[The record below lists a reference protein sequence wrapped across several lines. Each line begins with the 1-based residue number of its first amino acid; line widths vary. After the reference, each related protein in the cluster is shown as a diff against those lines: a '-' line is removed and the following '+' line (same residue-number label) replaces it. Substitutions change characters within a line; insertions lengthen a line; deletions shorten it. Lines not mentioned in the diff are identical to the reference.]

1 MAGGKA
7 LGQVESGK
15 IHGSIISP
23 QPQRPKQARIMDA
36 KASLARRAGSND
48 RLTKINEH
56 PSYEPPGFGGNPMGA
71 QLRLSTNQGL
81 ITDKLMA

>member
-1 MAGGKA
+1 
-7 LGQVESGK
+7 
-15 IHGSIISP
+15 
-23 QPQRPKQARIMDA
+23 MDA